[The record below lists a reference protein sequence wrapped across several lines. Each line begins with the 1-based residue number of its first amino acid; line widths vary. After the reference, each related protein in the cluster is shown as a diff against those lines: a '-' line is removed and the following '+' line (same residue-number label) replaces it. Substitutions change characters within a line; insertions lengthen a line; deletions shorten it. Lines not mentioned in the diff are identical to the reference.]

1 MCIAPT
7 PESHANCRRCLAKLA
22 ARNKHIFFGLSMNS
36 GWEKDARRV
45 GFSLAAA
52 ITTDVVDFLLLCLD
66 SVQTSVVAV
75 LPPI

>member
-1 MCIAPT
+1 
-7 PESHANCRRCLAKLA
+7 
-22 ARNKHIFFGLSMNS
+22 MNS

-66 SVQTSVVAV
+66 SVQTSGLCPDYCVLAV